1 MIFKIDTTKKLAILK
16 KKLRRYQAMQKS
28 IKSLLCAGL
37 VSCMTLGSVMSSLA
51 GTWRQGATPN
61 QSQWWYDFDN
71 GTYAKEGWQWIDGNN
86 DGVAECYYFDK
97 DGWMLANTTT
107 PDGCTVNADGAW
119 TQNGAVQTQGAAQ
132 TGQTQQTTGD
142 TLWMWNVGADGS
154 MNENSDVMFADFDN
168 WFSWLNQVGGFGG
181 NDTLERMVAR
191 WAQTSERGAA
201 WKALFDKYAIPYNLL
216 NNGGGTITFTTAPG
230 MTSDAEYSAGSAVEM
245 MIWLSSD
252 GMATATWNS
261 VVNADGSVTVVAEV
275 QMMG

>member
-1 MIFKIDTTKKLAILK
+1 
-16 KKLRRYQAMQKS
+16 MQKS

-119 TQNGAVQTQGAAQ
+119 TQNGAVQTQGAA
-132 TGQTQQTTGD
+132 
-142 TLWMWNVGADGS
+142 
-154 MNENSDVMFADFDN
+154 
-168 WFSWLNQVGGFGG
+168 
-181 NDTLERMVAR
+181 
-191 WAQTSERGAA
+191 
-201 WKALFDKYAIPYNLL
+201 
-216 NNGGGTITFTTAPG
+216 
-230 MTSDAEYSAGSAVEM
+230 
-245 MIWLSSD
+245 
-252 GMATATWNS
+252 
-261 VVNADGSVTVVAEV
+261 
-275 QMMG
+275 